1 MTDTPP
7 TRPRRWHPA
16 LTVLVVSFLALIAA
30 AGFRAAPGPLL
41 PALQA
46 EFGWSTAAIS
56 AAISLNLL
64 LYGLTAPFA
73 TALMDRFGVRIV
85 TTCALGLI
93 AAGSALTVFV
103 TASWQLLL
111 TWGLLIGLG
120 TGCMALAFAAT
131 ISQRWFV
138 RHRGLAMGVL
148 TAGGAAGQL
157 LFLPVVAEIA
167 TRTGW
172 RTASLVIAAAALVI
186 VPVLLLVLRDYPEQR
201 GVAPLGAEPGWQPPS
216 RVHGQ
221 PGRRSLAALRKA
233 ARVPSFWAL
242 AAAFA
247 ICGATTN
254 GLIGIHFVPSAHD
267 HGMPETVAAGLLA
280 VVGIF
285 DIAGT
290 IGSGWLTD
298 RVDPRL
304 LLVGYYAF
312 RGIGLALLPYLL
324 SDSIHPSIVVFVVIY
339 GLDWVATVPP
349 TVALCQRLFGIDGT
363 VVFGWVFAAH
373 QVGAAV
379 AALGAGVIRDQTGS
393 YTLAWLSGAALCV
406 LAAGLSVATRR
417 PAVDHEVRT
426 VGAPGG
432 AQTP

>member
-1 MTDTPP
+1 M
-7 TRPRRWHPA
+7 RSSGARRWHPA

-30 AGFRAAPGPLL
+30 AGFRATPGPLL

-56 AAISLNLL
+56 AAISVNLL

-73 TALMDRFGVRIV
+73 AALMDRFGVRIV
-85 TTCALGLI
+85 TTCALGLV
-93 AAGSALTVFV
+93 AAGSALSIFV
-103 TASWQLLL
+103 TAAWQLLL

-120 TGCMALAFAAT
+120 TGSMALAFAAT

-138 RHRGLAMGVL
+138 KHRGLAMGVL

-157 LFLPVVAEIA
+157 LFLPIVAEVA
-167 TRTGW
+167 TQTGW
-172 RTASLVIAAAALVI
+172 RTASLVIAAAALAI
-186 VPVLLLVLRDYPEQR
+186 VPVLLVVLRDYPEQR
-201 GVAPLGAEPGWQPPS
+201 GVAPLGAEPGWRPPS
-216 RVHGQ
+216 RVHTR
-221 PGRRSLAALRKA
+221 PGRRSLAALRTA

-254 GLIGIHFVPSAHD
+254 GLIGIHFIPSAHD
-267 HGMPETVAAGLLA
+267 HGMSETAAAGLLA

-298 RVDPRL
+298 RIDPRM

-324 SDSIHPSIVVFVVIY
+324 SDSIHPSIVMFVVIY

-349 TVALCQRLFGIDGT
+349 TVALCQRIFGADGT
-363 VVFGWVFAAH
+363 VVFGWVFASH
-373 QVGAAV
+373 QIGAAV

-393 YTLAWLSGAALCV
+393 YTLAWLSGAALCL

-417 PAVDHEVRT
+417 PVGEPLDHPVATRS
-426 VGAPGG
+426 
-432 AQTP
+432 